1 MPNPIDR
8 ILNVFQPSLGE
19 DELEAVRR
27 VFQSN
32 WVGKGEVT
40 SQFEAAFS
48 HHLGVDRT
56 LIRSVA
62 CCTEALFQ
70 SMRLLA
76 LNPGDEVVMP
86 TISFVG
92 AGNAVA
98 GNGLRPVFCDVD
110 SRTLNPTAKL
120 IEECLTPRSRA
131 VLILHYGGV
140 PCAMDEIVDMIR
152 RRDLL
157 LIEDSAC
164 SVASSYDG
172 RACGTFGDVGAWSFD
187 AMKLL
192 VTGDGGMMYCRTP
205 DMSDDAE
212 KLLYLGLTQSS
223 GYTSAVDSK
232 WWEFEISSFGRRAI
246 MNDIASAIGLEQLKK
261 LASFIDRNRNI
272 HETYNRELAN
282 LDWIELPPP
291 IPERARS
298 SYYLYWI
305 QMAPERRDRLAHFL
319 RTRKIY
325 TTFRYYPLHW
335 VKLYG
340 ATTRLPNAE
349 QAANRTL
356 CLPLHPSL
364 SASDVTRVVESVQ
377 EFGRTI

>member
-1 MPNPIDR
+1 M
-8 ILNVFQPSLGE
+8 LNVFQPSLGE

-32 WVGKGEVT
+32 WIGKGVVT
-40 SQFEAAFS
+40 GQFEAAFA
-48 HHLGVDRT
+48 HHVGVDRT
-56 LIRSVA
+56 LVRSVA
-62 CCTEALFQ
+62 SCTEALFQ
-70 SMRLLA
+70 SMGLLG

-120 IEECLTPRSRA
+120 IEECVTPRSRA

-140 PCAMDEIVDMIR
+140 PCAMDEIVDMVR
-152 RRDLL
+152 RRNLL

-172 RACGTFGDVGAWSFD
+172 CACGTFGDVGAWSFGPTK
-187 AMKLL
+187 ALT
-192 VTGDGGMMYCRTP
+192 TGDGGMIYCRTLE
-205 DMSDDAE
+205 MSDRAE
-212 KLLYLGLTQSS
+212 KAVCWGLIQKS
-223 GYTSAVDSK
+223 GYANAVDSK
-232 WWEFEISSFGRRAI
+232 WWEFEISGFGRHAM

-261 LASFIDRNRNI
+261 LASFIDRRREV
-272 HETYNRELAN
+272 HETYDRELAN
-282 LDWIELPPP
+282 LDWLERPPP

-298 SYYLYWI
+298 SYYFYWI

-325 TTFRYYPLHW
+325 TTFRYHPLHC
-335 VKLYG
+335 VKSYG
-340 ATTRLPNAE
+340 ATTRLPKAE
-349 QAANRTL
+349 QAASRTL
-356 CLPLHPSL
+356 CLPLHQSL
-364 SASDVTRVVESVQ
+364 SLSDVGRVVESIRQ
-377 EFGRTI
+377 FGRTG

>member
-1 MPNPIDR
+1 MSDR
-8 ILNVFQPSLGE
+8 ILNVFQPSLGA

-32 WVGKGEVT
+32 WVGKGVVT
-40 SQFEAAFS
+40 GQFEAAFAS
-48 HHLGVDRT
+48 HLGVDRA
-56 LIRSVA
+56 LIRSVS

-70 SMRLLA
+70 SMQLLG

-92 AGNAVA
+92 AGNAAA

-110 SRTLNPTAKL
+110 SRTLNPTATL
-120 IEECLTPRSRA
+120 IEDCLTPRSRA

-140 PCAMDEIVDMIR
+140 PCAMDEIVDLTR
-152 RRDLL
+152 RRNLL

-172 RACGTFGDVGAWSFD
+172 RACGTFGDIGVWSFD

-205 DMSDDAE
+205 DMSEGAE
-212 KLLYLGLTQSS
+212 KSLCLGLIQSS
-223 GYTSAVDSK
+223 GYSSTVNSR
-232 WWEFEISSFGRRAI
+232 WWEFEISSFGRRAT

-261 LASFIDRNRNI
+261 LASFVDRNRNI
-272 HETYNRELAN
+272 HDTYTRDLAN

-298 SYYLYWI
+298 SFYLYWI
-305 QMAPERRDRLAHFL
+305 QMEPERRDGLAQFL
-319 RTRKIY
+319 RKRKIY

-335 VKLYG
+335 VKSYG
-340 ATTRLPNAE
+340 ATNRLPSAE
-349 QAANRTL
+349 RAANRTL

-364 SASDVTRVVESVQ
+364 SASDVTRVIESVQ